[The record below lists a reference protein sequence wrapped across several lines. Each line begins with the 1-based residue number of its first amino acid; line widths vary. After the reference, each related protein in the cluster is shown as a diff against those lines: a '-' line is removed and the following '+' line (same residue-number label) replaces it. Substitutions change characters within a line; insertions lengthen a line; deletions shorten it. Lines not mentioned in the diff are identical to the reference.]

1 MRNAMW
7 EIQEPQVL
15 GGEIGAKPQRNF
27 EDKKMENLPIVHVV
41 NGRQKKLLQGHPWV
55 YGNEIE
61 RVEGEI
67 EDGGLVTVVDFRGR
81 YMGTGFYNS
90 KSLITVRLLTHRQE
104 EITDELIASRVKA
117 ACDYRRFVMN
127 RPGTDSC
134 RLIYGEA
141 DRLPGVIA
149 DRFGGVIVLQV
160 LALGMERFTQ
170 TIADA
175 LLACEKP
182 NCLLLQNDDA
192 IRRKEGMECFTR
204 VLYGTLPEENIIHE
218 NGVKLAV
225 DVLGGQKTGYFLDQK
240 DNHLFVRQFCKDA
253 RVLDCFSYIGAFA
266 LNAAA
271 AGAKE
276 VTAVDISEA
285 AVQLIEKNAA
295 LNGADITAVCANCFD
310 FLRAQVK
317 AGEKY
322 DVVVLDPPAFTK
334 AHANMAS
341 ACRGYKEIALSAM
354 RLLPAGGVLATH
366 SCSYHMP
373 EEVFVN
379 TVLSAAQ
386 DLHRQVR
393 VITLRRQDIDHP
405 VLAGYPESHYLK
417 SLWLQ
422 MLD

>member
-1 MRNAMW
+1 
-7 EIQEPQVL
+7 
-15 GGEIGAKPQRNF
+15 
-27 EDKKMENLPIVHVV
+27 MENLPIVHVV

-104 EITDELIASRVKA
+104 EITDELIAFRVKA

-182 NCLLLQNDDA
+182 DCLLLQNDDA

>member
-1 MRNAMW
+1 
-7 EIQEPQVL
+7 
-15 GGEIGAKPQRNF
+15 
-27 EDKKMENLPIVHVV
+27 MENLPIVHVV

-182 NCLLLQNDDA
+182 DCLLLQNDDA

-295 LNGADITAVCANCFD
+295 LNGENITAVCANCFD

>member
-1 MRNAMW
+1 M
-7 EIQEPQVL
+7 
-15 GGEIGAKPQRNF
+15 AK
-27 EDKKMENLPIVHVV
+27 DNLPVVHVI

-61 RVEGEI
+61 RVEGDI
-67 EDGGLVTVVDFRGR
+67 ADGELVTVVDFRGR

-90 KSLITVRLLTHRQE
+90 RSLITVRLLTHRQE
-104 EITDELIASRVKA
+104 EITDELIASRVRA
-117 ACDYRRFVMN
+117 ACGYRRFVMQ
-127 RPGTDSC
+127 REGTDSC

-160 LALGMERFTQ
+160 LALGMERYTQ
-170 TIADA
+170 VIADA
-175 LLACEKP
+175 LIACEQP
-182 NCLLLQNDDA
+182 ACLLLNNDDA
-192 IRRKEGMECFTR
+192 IRLKEGMTCFTK
-204 VLYGTLPEENIIHE
+204 VLHGELPGETIISE

-225 DVLGGQKTGYFLDQK
+225 DVRGGQKTGYFLDQK
-240 DNHLFVRQFCKDA
+240 DNHLFLRQFCRDA
-253 RVLDCFSYIGAFA
+253 RVLDCFSYIGGFA
-266 LNAAA
+266 LNAAMG
-271 AGAKE
+271 GARE
-276 VTAVDISEA
+276 VTAVDISES
-285 AVQLIEKNAA
+285 AVELIRRNAQ
-295 LNGADITAVCANCFD
+295 LNGAQINAVCANCFD

-334 AHANMAS
+334 AHANMAN

-373 EEVFVN
+373 EDVFVN

>member
-1 MRNAMW
+1 MST
-7 EIQEPQVL
+7 
-15 GGEIGAKPQRNF
+15 
-27 EDKKMENLPIVHVV
+27 LPSLPTVHVV
-41 NGRQKKLLQGHPWV
+41 NGRQKKLMQGHPWV

-61 RVEGEI
+61 RVEGEPA
-67 EDGGLVTVVDFRGR
+67 DGELVSVVDFRGR
-81 YMGTGFYNS
+81 HMGTGFYNS
-90 KSLITVRLLTHRQE
+90 RSLITVRLLTHRQE
-104 EITDELIASRVKA
+104 AVTDALIARRVRE
-117 ACDYRRFVMN
+117 ACAYRRFVLQ

-141 DRLPGVIA
+141 DRLPGVIC
-149 DRFGGVIVLQV
+149 DRFGGVVVLQI
-160 LALGMERFTQ
+160 LALGMEKYTQ
-170 TIADA
+170 VIADA
-175 LLACEKP
+175 LMECEHP
-182 NCLLLQNDDA
+182 DCLLLQNDDA
-192 IRRKEGMECFTR
+192 IRRKEGMDCFTR
-204 VLYGTLPEENIIHE
+204 VLAGSLPEQVVISE
-218 NGVKLAV
+218 NGIRLSV
-225 DVLGGQKTGYFLDQK
+225 DVMGGQKTGYFLDQK
-240 DNHLFVRQFCKDA
+240 DNHLFLRQFCKGA
-253 RVLDCFSYIGAFA
+253 RVLDCFSYIGGFA

-271 AGAKE
+271 AGASS

-285 AVQLIEKNAA
+285 AVALIRQNAA
-295 LNGADITAVCANCFD
+295 LNGLTVDAVCANCFD

-317 AGEKY
+317 EKQRY
-322 DVVVLDPPAFTK
+322 DVIVLDPPAFTK

-354 RLLPAGGVLATH
+354 RLLPPGGVLATH

-373 EEVFVN
+373 EDVFVN

>member
-1 MRNAMW
+1 
-7 EIQEPQVL
+7 
-15 GGEIGAKPQRNF
+15 
-27 EDKKMENLPIVHVV
+27 MENLPIVHVI

-104 EITDELIASRVKA
+104 EITDELIASRVRA
-117 ACDYRRFVMN
+117 ACEYRRFVMS

-170 TIADA
+170 VIADA

-182 NCLLLQNDDA
+182 DCLLLQNDDA

-204 VLYGTLPEENIIHE
+204 VLYGTLPKENIICE
-218 NGVKLAV
+218 NGIKLAV

-271 AGAKE
+271 AGAKD

-285 AVQLIEKNAA
+285 AVQLIEKNAV
-295 LNGADITAVCANCFD
+295 LNGANITAVCANCFD

-393 VITLRRQDIDHP
+393 IITLRRQDIDHP

>member
-1 MRNAMW
+1 
-7 EIQEPQVL
+7 
-15 GGEIGAKPQRNF
+15 
-27 EDKKMENLPIVHVV
+27 MENLPIVHVV

-182 NCLLLQNDDA
+182 DCLLLQNDDA

-354 RLLPAGGVLATH
+354 RLLQAGGVLATH

>member
-1 MRNAMW
+1 MT
-7 EIQEPQVL
+7 QE
-15 GGEIGAKPQRNF
+15 
-27 EDKKMENLPIVHVV
+27 MLPVVHVV

-67 EDGGLVTVVDFRGR
+67 ADGGLVRVVDFRGR

-90 KSLITVRLLTHRQE
+90 HSLITVRLLTHRQE
-104 EITDELIASRVKA
+104 EITDALIAQRVRA
-117 ACDYRRFVMN
+117 ACAYRRFVLA

-160 LALGMERFTQ
+160 LALGMERYTQ
-170 TIADA
+170 IIADA
-175 LLACEKP
+175 LIACEKP
-182 NCLLLQNDDA
+182 ECLLLQNDDA

-204 VLYGTLPEENIIHE
+204 VLYGELPQETIIHE

-225 DVLGGQKTGYFLDQK
+225 DVAGGQKTGYFLDQK
-240 DNHLFVRQFCKDA
+240 DNHLFLRQFCAGA
-253 RVLDCFSYIGAFA
+253 RVLDCFSYIGGFA

-271 AGAKE
+271 AGARE
-276 VTAVDISEA
+276 VTAVDVSEP
-285 AVQLIEKNAA
+285 AVALIEKNAA
-295 LNGADITAVCANCFD
+295 LNGADIHAVCANCFD
-310 FLRAQVK
+310 YLRAQVR

-322 DVVVLDPPAFTK
+322 DVIVLDPPAFTK

-393 VITLRRQDIDHP
+393 VITLRRQDVDHP
-405 VLAGYPESHYLK
+405 VLAGYPESYYLK

>member
-1 MRNAMW
+1 M
-7 EIQEPQVL
+7 
-15 GGEIGAKPQRNF
+15 AK
-27 EDKKMENLPIVHVV
+27 ENLPVVHVI

-67 EDGGLVTVVDFRGR
+67 ADGELVTVVDFRGR

-90 KSLITVRLLTHRQE
+90 RSLITVRLLTHRQE

-117 ACDYRRFVMN
+117 ACDYRRFVMQ
-127 RPGTDSC
+127 REGTDSC

-160 LALGMERFTQ
+160 LALGMERYTQ
-170 TIADA
+170 VIADA
-175 LLACEKP
+175 LIACEQP
-182 NCLLLQNDDA
+182 ACLLLNNDDA
-192 IRRKEGMECFTR
+192 IRLKEGMTCFTK
-204 VLYGTLPEENIIHE
+204 VLHGELPEETIISE

-225 DVLGGQKTGYFLDQK
+225 DVRGGQKTGYFLDQK
-240 DNHLFVRQFCKDA
+240 DNHLFLRQFCRDA
-253 RVLDCFSYIGAFA
+253 RVLDCFSYIGGFA
-266 LNAAA
+266 LNAAMG
-271 AGAKE
+271 GARE
-276 VTAVDISEA
+276 VTAVDISES
-285 AVQLIEKNAA
+285 AVELIRRNAQ
-295 LNGADITAVCANCFD
+295 LNGAQINAVCANCFD

-334 AHANMAS
+334 AHANMAN

-373 EEVFVN
+373 EDVFVN

>member
-1 MRNAMW
+1 MIANEM
-7 EIQEPQVL
+7 
-15 GGEIGAKPQRNF
+15 K
-27 EDKKMENLPIVHVV
+27 LPVVHVI

-61 RVEGEI
+61 SVEGDVA
-67 EDGGLVTVVDFRGR
+67 DGGLVTVVDFRGR

-90 KSLITVRLLTHRQE
+90 RSLITVRLLTHRQE
-104 EITDELIASRVKA
+104 PVTEEMIAGRVRA
-117 ACDYRRFVMN
+117 ACAYRRFVLE
-127 RPGTDSC
+127 RPGTDCC

-141 DRLPGVIA
+141 DRLPGVIC
-149 DRFGGVIVLQV
+149 DRFGGVVVLQV
-160 LALGMERFTQ
+160 LALGMERYTQ
-170 TIADA
+170 VIADA
-175 LLACEKP
+175 LMDCVHPDCLVLA
-182 NCLLLQNDDA
+182 NDDA

-204 VLYGTLPEENIIHE
+204 VLAGTLPQETIINE
-218 NGVKLAV
+218 NGVRLSV
-225 DVLGGQKTGYFLDQK
+225 DVTGGQKTGYFLDQK
-240 DNHLFVRQFCKDA
+240 DNHLFVRPFCKDA
-253 RVLDCFSYIGAFA
+253 RVLDCFSYIGGFA
-266 LNAAA
+266 LNAAL
-271 AGAKE
+271 AGARE
-276 VTAVDISEA
+276 VTAVDISDK
-285 AVQLIEKNAA
+285 AVALIGRNAA
-295 LNGADITAVCANCFD
+295 LNGVQIRAVCANCFD
-310 FLRAQVK
+310 FLREQVR
-317 AGEKY
+317 EQQRY

-354 RLLPAGGVLATH
+354 RLLPPGGVLATH

-373 EEVFVN
+373 EDVFVN

-422 MLD
+422 MLE

>member
-1 MRNAMW
+1 
-7 EIQEPQVL
+7 
-15 GGEIGAKPQRNF
+15 
-27 EDKKMENLPIVHVV
+27 MENLPIVHVV

-182 NCLLLQNDDA
+182 DCLLLQNDDA

-240 DNHLFVRQFCKDA
+240 DNHLFVRQCCKDA

>member
-1 MRNAMW
+1 
-7 EIQEPQVL
+7 
-15 GGEIGAKPQRNF
+15 
-27 EDKKMENLPIVHVV
+27 MENLPIVHVV

-55 YGNEIE
+55 YGNEIG

-182 NCLLLQNDDA
+182 DCLLLQNDDA

-240 DNHLFVRQFCKDA
+240 DNHLFVRQFCRDA

>member
-1 MRNAMW
+1 
-7 EIQEPQVL
+7 
-15 GGEIGAKPQRNF
+15 
-27 EDKKMENLPIVHVV
+27 MENLPIVHVV

-67 EDGGLVTVVDFRGR
+67 EDGGLVTVVDFRRR

-182 NCLLLQNDDA
+182 DCLLLQNDDA

-354 RLLPAGGVLATH
+354 RLLLAGGVLATH

>member
-1 MRNAMW
+1 
-7 EIQEPQVL
+7 
-15 GGEIGAKPQRNF
+15 
-27 EDKKMENLPIVHVV
+27 MENLPIVHVV

-117 ACDYRRFVMN
+117 ACDYRSFVMN

-182 NCLLLQNDDA
+182 DCLLLQNDDA

>member
-1 MRNAMW
+1 MAT
-7 EIQEPQVL
+7 E
-15 GGEIGAKPQRNF
+15 K
-27 EDKKMENLPIVHVV
+27 LPVVHVI

-61 RVEGEI
+61 RVEGEPG
-67 EDGGLVTVVDFRGR
+67 DGELVTVVDFRGR

-90 KSLITVRLLTHRQE
+90 RSLITVRLLTHRQE
-104 EITDELIASRVKA
+104 EITDELIAARVKA
-117 ACDYRRFVMN
+117 ACDYRRFVM
-127 RPGTDSC
+127 RREGTDSC

-160 LALGMERFTQ
+160 LALGMERYTQ
-170 TIADA
+170 VIADA
-175 LLACEKP
+175 LIACEQP
-182 NCLLLQNDDA
+182 ACLLLNNDDA
-192 IRRKEGMECFTR
+192 IRIKEGMTCFTK
-204 VLYGTLPEENIIHE
+204 VLHGELPEETIISE

-225 DVLGGQKTGYFLDQK
+225 DVRGGQKTGYFLDQK
-240 DNHLFVRQFCKDA
+240 DNHLFLRQFCRDA
-253 RVLDCFSYIGAFA
+253 RVLDCFSYIGGFA
-266 LNAAA
+266 LNAAMG
-271 AGAKE
+271 GARE
-276 VTAVDISEA
+276 VTAVDISES
-285 AVQLIEKNAA
+285 AVELIRRNAA
-295 LNGADITAVCANCFD
+295 LNGAQINAVCANCFD

-334 AHANMAS
+334 AHANMAN

-373 EEVFVN
+373 EDVFVN

>member
-1 MRNAMW
+1 
-7 EIQEPQVL
+7 
-15 GGEIGAKPQRNF
+15 
-27 EDKKMENLPIVHVV
+27 MENLPIVHVV

-182 NCLLLQNDDA
+182 DCLLLQNDDA

-253 RVLDCFSYIGAFA
+253 RVLDCFSYIGAVA

-271 AGAKE
+271 AGAE
-276 VTAVDISEA
+276 EGTGGDISEA
-285 AVQLIEKNAA
+285 AVPVIEKNAA
-295 LNGADITAVCANCFD
+295 LNGAGITAVCANCFD

>member
-1 MRNAMW
+1 
-7 EIQEPQVL
+7 
-15 GGEIGAKPQRNF
+15 
-27 EDKKMENLPIVHVV
+27 MENLPIVHVV

-127 RPGTDSC
+127 RLGTDSC

-182 NCLLLQNDDA
+182 DCLLLQNDDA

-295 LNGADITAVCANCFD
+295 LNGANITAVCANCFD

-393 VITLRRQDIDHP
+393 IITLRRQDIDHP

>member
-1 MRNAMW
+1 
-7 EIQEPQVL
+7 
-15 GGEIGAKPQRNF
+15 
-27 EDKKMENLPIVHVV
+27 MENLPIVHVV

-55 YGNEIE
+55 YGTEIE

-175 LLACEKP
+175 LLACEKAD
-182 NCLLLQNDDA
+182 CLLLQNDDA

-405 VLAGYPESHYLK
+405 VLAGYPESHYLN

>member
-1 MRNAMW
+1 
-7 EIQEPQVL
+7 
-15 GGEIGAKPQRNF
+15 
-27 EDKKMENLPIVHVV
+27 MENLPIVHVV

-182 NCLLLQNDDA
+182 DCLLLQNDDA
-192 IRRKEGMECFTR
+192 IRRKEGVECFTR

>member
-1 MRNAMW
+1 
-7 EIQEPQVL
+7 
-15 GGEIGAKPQRNF
+15 
-27 EDKKMENLPIVHVV
+27 MENLPIVHVV

-175 LLACEKP
+175 LLACEKAD
-182 NCLLLQNDDA
+182 CLLLQNDDA

-240 DNHLFVRQFCKDA
+240 DNHLLCASSA
-253 RVLDCFSYIGAFA
+253 R
-266 LNAAA
+266 
-271 AGAKE
+271 
-276 VTAVDISEA
+276 T
-285 AVQLIEKNAA
+285 
-295 LNGADITAVCANCFD
+295 
-310 FLRAQVK
+310 RACWI
-317 AGEKY
+317 ASPTSARSRSTRR
-322 DVVVLDPPAFTK
+322 PPERK
-334 AHANMAS
+334 
-341 ACRGYKEIALSAM
+341 K
-354 RLLPAGGVLATH
+354 
-366 SCSYHMP
+366 
-373 EEVFVN
+373 
-379 TVLSAAQ
+379 
-386 DLHRQVR
+386 
-393 VITLRRQDIDHP
+393 
-405 VLAGYPESHYLK
+405 
-417 SLWLQ
+417 
-422 MLD
+422 

>member
-1 MRNAMW
+1 
-7 EIQEPQVL
+7 
-15 GGEIGAKPQRNF
+15 
-27 EDKKMENLPIVHVV
+27 MEGQNLPVVHVI

-61 RVEGEI
+61 RVEGEP
-67 EDGGLVTVVDFRGR
+67 EDGGLVAVQDFRGR

-90 KSLITVRLLTHRQE
+90 RSLITVRLLTHRQE
-104 EITDELIASRVKA
+104 EIDDTLIASRVHA
-117 ACDYRRFVMN
+117 ACDYRRFVMR
-127 RPGTDSC
+127 RPGTDAC

-141 DRLPGVIA
+141 DRLPGVIC

-160 LALGMERFTQ
+160 LALGMERYTK
-170 TIADA
+170 TIAGALMDA
-175 LLACEKP
+175 EHP
-182 NCLLLQNDDA
+182 DCLLLQNDDA
-192 IRRKEGMECFTR
+192 IRRKEGMECFTK
-204 VLYGTLPEENIIHE
+204 VLYGSLPEETVIHE
-218 NGVKLAV
+218 NGIRLAV
-225 DVLGGQKTGYFLDQK
+225 DVMGGQKTGYFLDQK
-240 DNHLFVRQFCKDA
+240 DNHLFVRQFCRDA
-253 RVLDCFSYIGAFA
+253 RVLDCFSYIGGFA

-271 AGAKE
+271 AGAKS

-285 AVQLIEKNAA
+285 AVALIEKNAA
-295 LNGADITAVCANCFD
+295 LNDAHIDTVCANCFD
-310 FLRAQVK
+310 YLRAQVK
-317 AGEKY
+317 EKRQY
-322 DVVVLDPPAFTK
+322 DVVILDPPAFTK
-334 AHANMAS
+334 AHANMAN

-373 EEVFVN
+373 EDVFVN

-393 VITLRRQDIDHP
+393 IITLRRQDIDHP

-422 MLD
+422 MLS

>member
-1 MRNAMW
+1 
-7 EIQEPQVL
+7 
-15 GGEIGAKPQRNF
+15 
-27 EDKKMENLPIVHVV
+27 MENLPIVHVV

-182 NCLLLQNDDA
+182 DCLLLQNDDA

-341 ACRGYKEIALSAM
+341 ACRGYKEIA
-354 RLLPAGGVLATH
+354 AGGVLATH

>member
-1 MRNAMW
+1 M
-7 EIQEPQVL
+7 PH
-15 GGEIGAKPQRNF
+15 
-27 EDKKMENLPIVHVV
+27 ENLPVVHVI

-61 RVEGEI
+61 RVEGETV
-67 EDGGLVTVVDFRGR
+67 DGELVTVVDFRGR
-81 YMGTGFYNS
+81 YMGVGFYNS
-90 KSLITVRLLTHRQE
+90 RSLITVRLLTHRSE
-104 EITDELIASRVKA
+104 EITDELIAARVRQ
-117 ACDYRRFVMN
+117 ACAYRRFVKE

-149 DRFGGVIVLQV
+149 DLFGGVIVLQV
-160 LALGMERFTQ
+160 LALGMEKYTQ
-170 TIADA
+170 VIADA
-175 LLACEKP
+175 LVECEKP
-182 NCLLLQNDDA
+182 GCLLLQNDDA
-192 IRRKEGMECFTR
+192 IRRKEGMECFTK
-204 VLYGTLPEENIIHE
+204 VLHGSLPEETIISE
-218 NGVKLAV
+218 NGIKLAV
-225 DVLGGQKTGYFLDQK
+225 DVMGGQKTGYFLDQK

-253 RVLDCFSYIGAFA
+253 RVLDCFSYIGGFA
-266 LNAAA
+266 LNAAK

-276 VTAVDISEA
+276 VTAVDISEN
-285 AVQLIEKNAA
+285 AVELIRRNAQ
-295 LNGADITAVCANCFD
+295 LNGLNVETVCANCFD
-310 FLRAQVK
+310 YLRAQVK
-317 AGEKY
+317 VKEKY
-322 DVVVLDPPAFTK
+322 DVIVLDPPAFTK
-334 AHANMAS
+334 AHANMAN

-354 RLLPAGGVLATH
+354 RLLPPGGVLAPH

-373 EEVFVN
+373 EDVFVN

>member
-1 MRNAMW
+1 M
-7 EIQEPQVL
+7 
-15 GGEIGAKPQRNF
+15 AK
-27 EDKKMENLPIVHVV
+27 DNLPVVHVI

-67 EDGGLVTVVDFRGR
+67 ADGELVTVVDFRGR

-90 KSLITVRLLTHRQE
+90 RSLITVRLLTHRQE
-104 EITDELIASRVKA
+104 EITDALIAARVRA
-117 ACDYRRFVMN
+117 ACDYRRFVMQ
-127 RPGTDSC
+127 REGTDSC

-160 LALGMERFTQ
+160 LALGMERYTQ
-170 TIADA
+170 VIADA
-175 LLACEKP
+175 LIACEQP
-182 NCLLLQNDDA
+182 ACLLLNNDDA
-192 IRRKEGMECFTR
+192 IRLKEGMICFTK
-204 VLYGTLPEENIIHE
+204 VLHGELPEETIISE

-225 DVLGGQKTGYFLDQK
+225 DVRGGQKTGYFLDQK
-240 DNHLFVRQFCKDA
+240 DNHLFLRQFCRDA
-253 RVLDCFSYIGAFA
+253 RVLDCFSYIGGFA
-266 LNAAA
+266 LNAAVG
-271 AGAKE
+271 GARE
-276 VTAVDISEA
+276 VTAVDISES
-285 AVQLIEKNAA
+285 AVELIRRNAA
-295 LNGADITAVCANCFD
+295 LNGAQINAVCANCFD

-334 AHANMAS
+334 AHANMAN

-373 EEVFVN
+373 EDVFVN

>member
-1 MRNAMW
+1 MAH
-7 EIQEPQVL
+7 
-15 GGEIGAKPQRNF
+15 
-27 EDKKMENLPIVHVV
+27 ENLPVVHVI

-61 RVEGEI
+61 RVEGETV
-67 EDGGLVTVVDFRGR
+67 DGELVTVVDFRGR
-81 YMGTGFYNS
+81 YMGVGFYNS
-90 KSLITVRLLTHRQE
+90 RSLITVRLLTHRSE
-104 EITDELIASRVKA
+104 EITDELIAARVRQ
-117 ACDYRRFVMN
+117 ACAYRRFVKE

-160 LALGMERFTQ
+160 LALGMEKYTQ
-170 TIADA
+170 VIADA
-175 LLACEKP
+175 LIECEKP
-182 NCLLLQNDDA
+182 ECLLLNNDDA
-192 IRRKEGMECFTR
+192 IRRKEGMECFTK
-204 VLYGTLPEENIIHE
+204 VLHGALPEETIIHE
-218 NGVKLAV
+218 NGIKLSV
-225 DVLGGQKTGYFLDQK
+225 DVAGGQKTGYFLDQK

-253 RVLDCFSYIGAFA
+253 RVLDCFSYIGGFA

-276 VTAVDISEA
+276 VTAVDISEN
-285 AVQLIEKNAA
+285 AVELIRRNAE
-295 LNGADITAVCANCFD
+295 LNGMEVNTVCANCFD

-317 AGEKY
+317 EKQKY
-322 DVVVLDPPAFTK
+322 DVIVLDPPAFTK
-334 AHANMAS
+334 AHANMAN

-354 RLLPAGGVLATH
+354 RMLPPGGVLATH

-373 EEVFVN
+373 EDVFVN

>member
-1 MRNAMW
+1 MT
-7 EIQEPQVL
+7 Q
-15 GGEIGAKPQRNF
+15 
-27 EDKKMENLPIVHVV
+27 ENLPVVHVI

-61 RVEGEI
+61 CVEGDVT
-67 EDGGLVTVVDFRGR
+67 DGGLVRVLDFRGR
-81 YMGTGFYNS
+81 YMGTGFYNRH
-90 KSLITVRLLTHRQE
+90 SLITVRLLTHRQE
-104 EITDELIASRVKA
+104 EITDALIAGRVRA
-117 ACDYRRFVMN
+117 ACAYRRVVLD

-160 LALGMERFTQ
+160 LALGMERYTQ
-170 TIADA
+170 VIADA
-175 LLACEKP
+175 LIACEKP
-182 NCLLLQNDDA
+182 GCLLLQNDDA

-204 VLYGTLPEENIIHE
+204 VLYGELPGETVIHE
-218 NGVKLAV
+218 NGIRLSV
-225 DVLGGQKTGYFLDQK
+225 DVAGGQKTGYFLDQK
-240 DNHLFVRQFCKDA
+240 DNHLFLRQFCRGA
-253 RVLDCFSYIGAFA
+253 RVLDCFSYIGGFA

-271 AGAKE
+271 AGARE
-276 VTAVDISEA
+276 VTAVDVSEP
-285 AVQLIEKNAA
+285 AVALIEKNAA
-295 LNGADITAVCANCFD
+295 LNGAQIQAVCANCFD
-310 FLRAQVK
+310 YLRAQVK

-322 DVVVLDPPAFTK
+322 DVIVLDPPAFTK

-379 TVLSAAQ
+379 TGLSAAQ

-393 VITLRRQDIDHP
+393 IITLRRQDIDHP
-405 VLAGYPESHYLK
+405 VLAGYPESYYLK

-422 MLD
+422 MMD

>member
-1 MRNAMW
+1 MA
-7 EIQEPQVL
+7 Q
-15 GGEIGAKPQRNF
+15 
-27 EDKKMENLPIVHVV
+27 ENLPVVHVI

-61 RVEGEI
+61 RVEGEPQ
-67 EDGGLVTVVDFRGR
+67 DGGLVSVVDFRGR

-90 KSLITVRLLTHRQE
+90 RSLITVRLLTHRQE
-104 EITDELIASRVKA
+104 EITDALIADRVRA
-117 ACDYRRFVMN
+117 ACDYRRFIL
-127 RPGTDSC
+127 RREGTDSC

-141 DRLPGVIA
+141 DRLPGVIC
-149 DRFGGVIVLQV
+149 DRFGGVVVLQI
-160 LALGMERFTQ
+160 LALGMERYTQ
-170 TIADA
+170 VIAGA
-175 LLACEKP
+175 LIECEKP
-182 NCLLLQNDDA
+182 ECLLLQKDDA
-192 IRRKEGMECFTR
+192 IRRKEGMECFTK
-204 VLYGTLPEENIIHE
+204 VLHGALPQEVIIHE

-225 DVLGGQKTGYFLDQK
+225 DVMGGQKTGYFLDQK
-240 DNHLFVRQFCKDA
+240 DNHLFLRQFCRDA
-253 RVLDCFSYIGAFA
+253 RVLDCFSYIGGFA

-271 AGAKE
+271 AGARE

-285 AVQLIEKNAA
+285 AVGMIEKNAA
-295 LNGADITAVCANCFD
+295 LNGARIQTVCANCFD
-310 FLRAQVK
+310 YLRAQVK
-317 AGEKY
+317 AGETY

-334 AHANMAS
+334 AHANMAN

-354 RLLPAGGVLATH
+354 RLLPPGGVLATH

-373 EEVFVN
+373 EDVFVN

>member
-1 MRNAMW
+1 
-7 EIQEPQVL
+7 
-15 GGEIGAKPQRNF
+15 
-27 EDKKMENLPIVHVV
+27 MENLPIVHVV

-67 EDGGLVTVVDFRGR
+67 EDGGLVTVVDFLGR

-182 NCLLLQNDDA
+182 DCLLLQNDDA

>member
-1 MRNAMW
+1 M
-7 EIQEPQVL
+7 
-15 GGEIGAKPQRNF
+15 AK
-27 EDKKMENLPIVHVV
+27 DNLPVVHVI

-67 EDGGLVTVVDFRGR
+67 VDGDLVTVVDFRGR

-90 KSLITVRLLTHRQE
+90 RSLITVRLLTHRQE
-104 EITDELIASRVKA
+104 EITDELIAARVRA
-117 ACDYRRFVMN
+117 ACDYRRFVMQ
-127 RPGTDSC
+127 REGTDSC

-160 LALGMERFTQ
+160 LALGMERYTQ
-170 TIADA
+170 VIADA
-175 LLACEKP
+175 LIACEQP
-182 NCLLLQNDDA
+182 TCLLLNNDDA
-192 IRRKEGMECFTR
+192 IRIKEGMTCFTK
-204 VLYGTLPEENIIHE
+204 VLHGELPEETIISE

-225 DVLGGQKTGYFLDQK
+225 DVRGGQKTGYFLDQK
-240 DNHLFVRQFCKDA
+240 DNHLFLRQFCRDA
-253 RVLDCFSYIGAFA
+253 RVLDCFSYIGGFA
-266 LNAAA
+266 LNAAVG
-271 AGAKE
+271 GARE
-276 VTAVDISEA
+276 VTAVDISES
-285 AVQLIEKNAA
+285 AVELIRRNAA
-295 LNGADITAVCANCFD
+295 LNGAQINAVCANCFD

-334 AHANMAS
+334 AHANMAN

-373 EEVFVN
+373 EDVFVN

>member
-1 MRNAMW
+1 
-7 EIQEPQVL
+7 
-15 GGEIGAKPQRNF
+15 
-27 EDKKMENLPIVHVV
+27 MENLPIVHVV

-67 EDGGLVTVVDFRGR
+67 EDGGLMTVVDFRGR

-182 NCLLLQNDDA
+182 DCLLLQNDDA

>member
-1 MRNAMW
+1 
-7 EIQEPQVL
+7 
-15 GGEIGAKPQRNF
+15 
-27 EDKKMENLPIVHVV
+27 MENLPIVHVV

-182 NCLLLQNDDA
+182 DCLLLQNDDA

-285 AVQLIEKNAA
+285 AVQLIKKNAA

-334 AHANMAS
+334 AHANMAG

>member
-1 MRNAMW
+1 
-7 EIQEPQVL
+7 
-15 GGEIGAKPQRNF
+15 
-27 EDKKMENLPIVHVV
+27 MENLPIVHVV

-175 LLACEKP
+175 LLACEKAD
-182 NCLLLQNDDA
+182 CLLLQNDDA

>member
-1 MRNAMW
+1 
-7 EIQEPQVL
+7 
-15 GGEIGAKPQRNF
+15 
-27 EDKKMENLPIVHVV
+27 MENLPIVHVI

-61 RVEGEI
+61 RMEGEI

-104 EITDELIASRVKA
+104 EITDELIASRVRA
-117 ACDYRRFVMN
+117 ACEYRRFVMS

-170 TIADA
+170 VIADA

-182 NCLLLQNDDA
+182 DCLLLQNDDA

-204 VLYGTLPEENIIHE
+204 VLYGTLPKENIIRE
-218 NGVKLAV
+218 NGIKLAV

-253 RVLDCFSYIGAFA
+253 RVLECFSYIGAFA

-295 LNGADITAVCANCFD
+295 LNGANITAVCANCFD

-393 VITLRRQDIDHP
+393 IITLRRQDIDHP

>member
-1 MRNAMW
+1 
-7 EIQEPQVL
+7 
-15 GGEIGAKPQRNF
+15 
-27 EDKKMENLPIVHVV
+27 MENLPIVHVV

-149 DRFGGVIVLQV
+149 DRFGGVIVRPV

-182 NCLLLQNDDA
+182 DCLLLQNDDA

>member
-1 MRNAMW
+1 
-7 EIQEPQVL
+7 
-15 GGEIGAKPQRNF
+15 
-27 EDKKMENLPIVHVV
+27 MENLPIVHVV

-61 RVEGEI
+61 RVEGGI

-182 NCLLLQNDDA
+182 DCLLLQNDDA

>member
-1 MRNAMW
+1 MAT
-7 EIQEPQVL
+7 ET
-15 GGEIGAKPQRNF
+15 
-27 EDKKMENLPIVHVV
+27 LPVVHVI
-41 NGRQKKLLQGHPWV
+41 NGRQKKLLQGHHWV

-61 RVEGEI
+61 RVEGEPG
-67 EDGGLVTVVDFRGR
+67 DGELVTVVDFRGR

-90 KSLITVRLLTHRQE
+90 RSLITVRLLTHRQE
-104 EITDELIASRVKA
+104 EITDALIAARVKA
-117 ACDYRRFVMN
+117 ACDYRRFVMQ
-127 RPGTDSC
+127 REDTDSC

-149 DRFGGVIVLQV
+149 DRFGDVIVLQV
-160 LALGMERFTQ
+160 LALGMERYTQ
-170 TIADA
+170 VIADA
-175 LLACEKP
+175 LVACERP
-182 NCLLLQNDDA
+182 ACLLLNNDDA
-192 IRRKEGMECFTR
+192 IRLKEGMTCFTK
-204 VLYGTLPEENIIHE
+204 VLHGELPEETIIHE

-225 DVLGGQKTGYFLDQK
+225 DVRGGQKTGYFLDQK
-240 DNHLFVRQFCKDA
+240 DNHLFLRQFCRDA
-253 RVLDCFSYIGAFA
+253 RVLDCFSYIGGFA
-266 LNAAA
+266 LNAARG
-271 AGAKE
+271 GARE
-276 VTAVDISEA
+276 VTAVDISES
-285 AVQLIEKNAA
+285 AVELIRRNAA
-295 LNGADITAVCANCFD
+295 LNGAGINAVCANCFD

-334 AHANMAS
+334 AHANMAN

-373 EEVFVN
+373 EDVFVN

>member
-1 MRNAMW
+1 M
-7 EIQEPQVL
+7 PH
-15 GGEIGAKPQRNF
+15 
-27 EDKKMENLPIVHVV
+27 ENRPVVHVI

-61 RVEGEI
+61 RVEGDI
-67 EDGGLVTVVDFRGR
+67 VDGELVTVVDFRGR

-90 KSLITVRLLTHRQE
+90 RSLITVRLLTHRSE
-104 EITDELIASRVKA
+104 EITDELIAARVKA
-117 ACDYRRFVMN
+117 ACDYRRFVMQ

-149 DRFGGVIVLQV
+149 DRFGDVIVLQV
-160 LALGMERFTQ
+160 LALGMEKYTQ
-170 TIADA
+170 VIADA
-175 LLACEKP
+175 LVACENPK
-182 NCLLLQNDDA
+182 CLLLNNDDA
-192 IRRKEGMECFTR
+192 IRRKEGMECFTK
-204 VLYGTLPEENIIHE
+204 VLHGQLPQETVINE
-218 NGVKLAV
+218 NGIKLSV
-225 DVLGGQKTGYFLDQK
+225 DVQGGQKTGYFLDQK
-240 DNHLFVRQFCKDA
+240 DNHLFVRQFCRDA
-253 RVLDCFSYIGAFA
+253 RVLDCFSYIGGFA

-276 VTAVDISEA
+276 VTAVDISES
-285 AVQLIEKNAA
+285 AVELIKRNAEI
-295 LNGADITAVCANCFD
+295 NGMQVNTVCANCFD
-310 FLRAQVK
+310 FLRQQVK
-317 AGEKY
+317 EKQRY
-322 DVVVLDPPAFTK
+322 DVIVLDPPAFTK
-334 AHANMAS
+334 AHANMAN

-354 RLLPAGGVLATH
+354 RMLEAGGVLATH

-373 EEVFVN
+373 EDVFVN